1 MNPNVV
7 PNLESY
13 HLRNLQIV
21 SNVSQMG
28 VVIGVADRLLAEI
41 PRTLLINSFD
51 RTSRMNDGK
60 AGLDPNLSRCWDHVV
75 LGCAETSH
83 ADGCWNTTS
92 GRRRKGV

>member
-21 SNVSQMG
+21 SNVPQMG

-41 PRTLLINSFD
+41 PRTLLILLRPDESY
-51 RTSRMNDGK
+51 
-60 AGLDPNLSRCWDHVV
+60 
-75 LGCAETSH
+75 E
-83 ADGCWNTTS
+83 
-92 GRRRKGV
+92 